1 MIYPVFSSEGCCH
14 AFKNR
19 EPVADIDM
27 DTRRSSKFPR
37 MNSSRSSNACWL
49 LIVYQSL
56 SSSPYKSTF
65 IYIRNNM
72 ANVAWYSSLRSISAK
87 NGISHYLHC
96 LKHILKLKMYICY
109 IFLYVQFQYYSL
121 ECNRCSL
128 SEISNTS
135 CSNVS
140 CTPCVFLM

>member
-1 MIYPVFSSEGCCH
+1 MICPVFSSEGCCH

-49 LIVYQSL
+49 LIVFQSL

-72 ANVAWYSSLRSISAK
+72 ANVAWYSSLGIISAK
-87 NGISHYLHC
+87 KMNKSLFTQFETYSKIENVYLLHIFICSIS
-96 LKHILKLKMYICY
+96 ILFIGM
-109 IFLYVQFQYYSL
+109 
-121 ECNRCSL
+121 
-128 SEISNTS
+128 
-135 CSNVS
+135 
-140 CTPCVFLM
+140 